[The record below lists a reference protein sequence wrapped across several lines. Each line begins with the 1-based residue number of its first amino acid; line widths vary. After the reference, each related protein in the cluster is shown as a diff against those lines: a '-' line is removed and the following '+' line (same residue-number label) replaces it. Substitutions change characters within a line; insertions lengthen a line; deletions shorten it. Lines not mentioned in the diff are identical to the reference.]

1 MFEIVMDLDTGD
13 IYEVPVVDEQD
24 DVNTAIEDTS
34 ERKQSNPCNALA
46 QVWLRNGYYRS
57 STLLWKVAKDG
68 IVQTLSLKNKHGTYS
83 HHKHAR
89 DGTLDGYE
97 VEK

>member
-1 MFEIVMDLDTGD
+1 MVEIVMDLDTGD

-24 DVNTAIEDTS
+24 D
-34 ERKQSNPCNALA
+34 CNALG
-46 QVWLRNGYYRS
+46 QVWLKNGYYRS

-68 IVQTLSLKNKHGTYS
+68 IVQTISLKNKHGTYS

>member
-1 MFEIVMDLDTGD
+1 MVEIVMDLDTGD

-24 DVNTAIEDTS
+24 NINATVECTS
-34 ERKQSNPCNALA
+34 KDKQSNPCNGLV
-46 QVWLRNGYYRS
+46 QVWLRNGYYSS

-83 HHKHAR
+83 YHKHAR
-89 DGTLDGYE
+89 DGTLSY
-97 VEK
+97 

>member
-1 MFEIVMDLDTGD
+1 MVEIVMDLDTGD
-13 IYEVPVVDEQD
+13 IYEVAVV
-24 DVNTAIEDTS
+24 
-34 ERKQSNPCNALA
+34 CNALA

-83 HHKHAR
+83 HHEHAR

>member
-1 MFEIVMDLDTGD
+1 E
-13 IYEVPVVDEQD
+13 Y
-24 DVNTAIEDTS
+24 AS
-34 ERKQSNPCNALA
+34 EGKKSNPCDDLD
-46 QVWLRNGYYRS
+46 QVLLRNGYYYSS

>member
-1 MFEIVMDLDTGD
+1 MVEIVMDLDTGD
-13 IYEVPVVDEQD
+13 IYEVPVV
-24 DVNTAIEDTS
+24 
-34 ERKQSNPCNALA
+34 CNALA